1 MTVLKWL
8 LGGGTA
14 LVLLTV
20 LAGQSGLMQGRSPGG
35 IGVHDGKLK
44 PPSNADNSVSS
55 QARGWPAH
63 PRREAAYIEPLAPV
77 GDGAAT
83 MSRLREIVAA
93 MPGARIATTR
103 EDYLYVQ
110 FTTPVMK
117 YTDDAEFWF
126 DRGAGVVQ
134 VRSASR
140 LGKRD
145 FGVNRGRIEAIRARL
160 TEGASAAQPSTAVN
174 SGQPASAGTP

>member
-14 LVLLTV
+14 LVLVVV
-20 LAGQSGLMQGRSPGG
+20 LAGQLGLMQGRPPGG
-35 IGVHDGKLK
+35 IGVRDGKLK
-44 PPSNADNSVSS
+44 PPSNTDNSVSS
-55 QARGWPAH
+55 QARLWPDH
-63 PRREAAYIEPLAPV
+63 PRREAAHIEPLPLV

-93 MPGARIATTR
+93 MPGAHIATAR

-110 FTTPVMK
+110 FTTRVMK
-117 YTDDAEFWF
+117 YTDDAEFWL

-140 LGKRD
+140 LGSRD
-145 FGVNRGRIEAIRARL
+145 YGVNRGRIEAIRAQL
-160 TEGASAAQPSTAVN
+160 A
-174 SGQPASAGTP
+174 TPDTDGVTRP